1 MEGMMSD
8 RKNTGAVKPVAKA
21 KPAVKSVAKPV
32 AKPVANTV
40 HSHSDL
46 ELSMT
51 ALKKQCGD
59 CCKEL
64 AELKAELSELKNK
77 LAEVDNPQDSK
88 VDLLL
93 ACLKSN
99 GSLQVRKAMRAAG
112 I

>member
-1 MEGMMSD
+1 MMSN

-21 KPAVKSVAKPV
+21 KPVAKPAVISV

-46 ELSMT
+46 ELSMA

-64 AELKAELSELKNK
+64 SELKAELNELKNK
-77 LAEVDNPQDSK
+77 LAKLDKSQDN
-88 VDLLL
+88 
-93 ACLKSN
+93 
-99 GSLQVRKAMRAAG
+99 KAALVVAKIIENTSYTRLRQFFKQNN
-112 I
+112 